1 MYILDTNVVS
11 ELMLPNP
18 NRAVRAWASSQE
30 LTSLY
35 LTSINEAEM
44 RYGYEI
50 KPLGKARERLGESVE
65 RVLQIGFAN
74 RTLPFDS
81 AAAGVY
87 AKLAAARKAVGR
99 PVKRFDDLIAA
110 VALAHD
116 MSIATRNTQDFENAG
131 LRFVNPWN
139 GAHVH

>member
-1 MYILDTNVVS
+1 
-11 ELMLPNP
+11 
-18 NRAVRAWASSQE
+18 
-30 LTSLY
+30 
-35 LTSINEAEM
+35 M

-50 KPLGKARERLGESVE
+50 KPSGKARERLGESVE

-74 RTLPFDS
+74 RILPFDS

-116 MSIATRNTQDFENAG
+116 MSCATRNTQDFENAG

-139 GAHVH
+139 GAHVR